1 MKQRLI
7 ISLVML
13 IGITLSAMSQ
23 NKIDNLVNR
32 YSSNTTS
39 KFTSAVER
47 NPKTHAIAKVVK
59 VLELNYTNIQPFI
72 DAFEQEANNNDDFS
86 KRRDDNDL
94 IIVLTSRESLH
105 NRIYMLK
112 AYNYYGA
119 NGYRNNRTNSNIII
133 IVKYK

>member
-13 IGITLSAMSQ
+13 IGITLSAMGQ

-94 IIVLTSRESLH
+94 IIVLVSRESLR
-105 NRIYMLK
+105 NSIYMLR
-112 AYNYYGA
+112 AHNYYEA
-119 NGYRNNRTNSNIII
+119 NGNCNNHTNSNITI

>member
-13 IGITLSAMSQ
+13 LSFTVSAMSQ

-32 YSSNTTS
+32 YSSITTS

-47 NPKTHAIAKVVK
+47 NPKTRTVTKVVK
-59 VLELNYTNIQPFI
+59 VLELTYTNIQPFI
-72 DAFEQEANNNDDFS
+72 DAFEQEANNGDFS
-86 KRRDDNDL
+86 KRRDDDNL
-94 IIVLTSRESLH
+94 IIVLTSRESSR

-119 NGYRNNRTNSNIII
+119 NGYRNNRTNSNITI